1 MRTVNIIFEDKE
13 FKRLQQK
20 KGKLKWRKFI
30 LSLLE
35 NRGKTRGEKCL
46 DAGNVVR

>member
-35 NRGKTRGEKCL
+35 NRGEKCL
-46 DAGNVVR
+46 DAGNVAR